1 MDIRVMGT
9 REECSAFSSMI
20 RNNVDK
26 KYIRNISGWYAN
38 NRKGEFST
46 EGRIYINFRDTFT
59 SMALEG
65 PKELPE
71 EDHKEEE
78 ESPRKGYCHYCGE
91 KGNLMVLMWE
101 GHGYIGSCA
110 ECSRKYMREQWIGN
124 YLKEKY
130 PAIYEEL
137 DGEVKQPTLKG
148 ILMDPTGSYEIWG

>member
-78 ESPRKGYCHYCGE
+78 GGPTVGRCIYCNSNDQELY
-91 KGNLMVLMWE
+91 VLSWH
-101 GHGYIGSCA
+101 HGDYVGACKNCA
-110 ECSRKYMREQWIGN
+110 RKYINDQWVGNVLREEDP
-124 YLKEKY
+124 EKY
-130 PAIYEEL
+130 QEL
-137 DGEVKQPTLKG
+137 LDRANPKFRGVYMGPSGTF
-148 ILMDPTGSYEIWG
+148 EIWG

>member
-46 EGRIYINFRDTFT
+46 EGRIYINFRDSFSYT
-59 SMALEG
+59 ALEG
-65 PKELPE
+65 PE
-71 EDHKEEE
+71 EPAAAEPKEEE
-78 ESPRKGYCHYCGE
+78 ESPRRGKCYFCGVKGE
-91 KGNLMVLMWE
+91 LMVLMWDN
-101 GHGYIGSCA
+101 HGYVGTCA
-110 ECSRKYMREQWIGN
+110 DCSRKYIRQQWIGN

-130 PAIYEEL
+130 PDIYEEL
-137 DGEVKQPTLKG
+137 DGEVKQRTLRG
-148 ILMDPTGSYEIWG
+148 VVMDPTGTYEVWG